1 MAEHFDNETEED
13 FDYSD
18 LEPYE
23 EVAEEEEKKTDD
35 VYAKL
40 SKQQRKLAEKQAR
53 MEAQLE
59 REKLV
64 ADFYAKASDEAKEF
78 ADVLLA
84 GVGDPEKVKK
94 MLDLADAK
102 AAKIAGKASPEQ
114 EAVADEAE
122 VEAAFAAPVASSPPE
137 VRDVGRET
145 AEKTRAGDANAAWLE
160 FLAAPER
167 RSGPDTR

>member
-1 MAEHFDNETEED
+1 MAEQFDAEGEED
-13 FDYSD
+13 FDYTD

-40 SKQQRKLAEKQAR
+40 TKNQRKLAERQSR

-64 ADFYAKASDEAKEF
+64 ADFYGKASDEAKEF

-84 GVGDPEKVKK
+84 GVAEPEKVKK
-94 MLDLADAK
+94 MLDLAEAK
-102 AAKIAGKASPEQ
+102 AAKGAGTATPEQ
-114 EAVADEAE
+114 TDTAEEAE
-122 VEAAFAAPVASSPPE
+122 VEAAFAAPISSSPPE
-137 VRDVGRET
+137 VRDVGKET
-145 AEKTRAGDANAAWLE
+145 AEKTRAGDASAAFLE
-160 FLAAPER
+160 FLAAPE
-167 RSGPDTR
+167 SGPPSTR

>member
-1 MAEHFDNETEED
+1 MADQFDAETEED

-23 EVAEEEEKKTDD
+23 EVAEEEDKKTDD

-40 SKQQRKLAEKQAR
+40 TKNQRKLAERQAR

-64 ADFYAKASDEAKEF
+64 AEFYGKASDEAKEF

-84 GVGDPEKVKK
+84 GVAEPEKVKK
-94 MLDLADAK
+94 MLDLAEAK
-102 AAKIAGKASPEQ
+102 AAKVAGNATPAQ
-114 EAVADEAE
+114 EETAEEAE
-122 VEAAFAAPVASSPPE
+122 VEAAFAAPVAASPPE
-137 VRDVGRET
+137 VRDIGRET
-145 AEKTRAGDANAAWLE
+145 AAATAKGDAKAAWLE
-160 FLAAPER
+160 FLAAP
-167 RSGPDTR
+167 SKGGPETR